1 MKRFFSRISRS
12 SLRVVVGFVLLYVG
26 FLDDIGVFGALFGGD
41 LVHFYV
47 IVLVNK
53 ILFLIKKKKEKRAA
67 VGTVYLHIKFHV
79 LPSCA

>member
-1 MKRFFSRISRS
+1 MKRFFSRRSRS
-12 SLRVVVGFVLLYVG
+12 SLRVAVGFVLLCEG
-26 FLDDIGVFGALFGGD
+26 FLDDIGVLGALFGGD

-47 IVLVNK
+47 IVLVNVFNQK
-53 ILFLIKKKKEKRAA
+53 IEKRTA